1 MGQFPLT
8 LCCVRVCV
16 FVHTVLTRRRFI
28 RHSCRRL
35 ITLDTFSCC
44 PSGGKMNPNDQ
55 YFQQQQ
61 QPGYGAPPLG
71 QNYGGGMMPPRTPV
85 MQTQPQQFP
94 PANGP
99 HNMNPYGQPSP
110 RPPMAQY
117 GHSPLPP
124 PQANPNQLA
133 QQMGGMNLADN
144 SLKSPVPQMYPP
156 INGNASPAYPRPP
169 MGPSN
174 LPPMSQTRP
183 GMMPPMQQPMGPMS
197 PQPFQNGPGEFLL
210 FYTII
215 HLFNRCF
222 HFKVWTTWGVLQ

>member
-1 MGQFPLT
+1 
-8 LCCVRVCV
+8 
-16 FVHTVLTRRRFI
+16 
-28 RHSCRRL
+28 
-35 ITLDTFSCC
+35 
-44 PSGGKMNPNDQ
+44 MNPNVQ
-55 YFQQQQ
+55 YFQQQQQQ

-94 PANGP
+94 PTNGP

-124 PQANPNQLA
+124 QAANPNQLA

-144 SLKSPVPQMYPP
+144 SLKSPAPQMYPP
-156 INGNASPAYPRPP
+156 MNGNVSPAPGTYPPRPP

-174 LPPMSQTRP
+174 LHPSPMQPQALTPGLAQARP
-183 GMMPPMQQPMGPMS
+183 GLMPPMQQQMGPMS
-197 PQPFQNGPGEFLL
+197 PQQFQNGPGEFCTS
-210 FYTII
+210 FYVSMFSKKISFSLT
-215 HLFNRCF
+215 RYGQYGSSSERT
-222 HFKVWTTWGVLQ
+222 VQ